1 MEFIHRHLLH
11 QFSLYSLKALFLVSL
26 FFISPSFAE
35 VGEISFQTKQAQ
47 ITRGKDKI
55 LTQIGTPIE
64 VGDEIETLA
73 GKVKVVFIDD
83 TEVNIDEYSTLLI
96 DEFVYDGN
104 TKKGKLDLKAKMG
117 TLRYTSGLLAKNN
130 KESIKI
136 TTPTASVSVRGTDF
150 EITVKEGGES
160 SFTLL
165 PSIDANGNT
174 YTGVIEVS
182 NAAGSVVLNTAY
194 EITQVKSRYSAP
206 SAPVINDTIKQTENQ
221 KTEDISAKNNNTENT
236 ETVTEESILVETEEK
251 NKALFVKREDGKMVF
266 VSKDDNIAFL
276 VFSED
281 SNVSLKYDN
290 KGVLTEGKLNNGGNV
305 NINITQQ

>member
-1 MEFIHRHLLH
+1 M
-11 QFSLYSLKALFLVSL
+11 SYSLKALFLASL
-26 FFISPSFAE
+26 FFTSPSFAE
-35 VGEISFQTKQAQ
+35 VGEVSFQTKQAQ

-55 LTQIGTPIE
+55 LTQVGTPIE
-64 VGDEIETLA
+64 MGDEIETLA
-73 GKVKVVFIDD
+73 GKVRIVFIDN
-83 TEVNIDEYSTLLI
+83 TKVNIDEYSTLLI

-104 TKKGKLDLKAKMG
+104 TKKGKLNLKAKMG

-150 EITVKEGGES
+150 EVTVKEGGES

-174 YTGVIEVS
+174 YTGIIEVS

-194 EITQVKSRYSAP
+194 EITEVKSSYSAP
-206 SAPVINDTIKQTENQ
+206 SSPVINDTIKQTEKQ
-221 KTEDISAKNNNTENT
+221 ETEDNNIEDNNTENT
-236 ETVTEESILVETEEK
+236 ETVTEESILMDVGK
-251 NKALFVKREDGKMVF
+251 KDKALFVEREDGKMVF
-266 VSKDDNIAFL
+266 VSKEDNITFL
-276 VFSED
+276 VFSKD

-290 KGVLTEGKLNNGGNV
+290 KGVLTEGKLNSGGNV